1 MLVTWRYRP
10 RRSLIQWF
18 DPRAWLIFYGCY
30 IVTTVFFWDI
40 RYLLPLIAISVIVL
54 LTSGL
59 KWQEIRRPFLFII
72 GFIIVFTFLTFLTG
86 RGGVEVYKQEH
97 LIREFRAG
105 FSILGWTPDLKITVE
120 RAFFAVS
127 QFGRVFSL
135 AVMTILI
142 PYSLNPSLYG
152 VTFRGIGLPDKIAY
166 AMDLTM
172 RFIPTF
178 GRDFQLTMD
187 AQRARGYELEKIS
200 GGIFAQVRK
209 LGPIFVPVVIHALMG
224 SEDIIDAMDL
234 RAFGIGPRTWLE
246 KLQYRRRDY
255 FLIGFGVF
263 LLAATLAITFWG
275 YGGFWV
281 PPAFLKLGGG

>member
-40 RYLLPLIAISVIVL
+40 RYLLPLIAIAVIVL

-105 FSILGWTPDLKITVE
+105 FSILGWTPDSK
-120 RAFFAVS
+120 
-127 QFGRVFSL
+127 
-135 AVMTILI
+135 
-142 PYSLNPSLYG
+142 NH
-152 VTFRGIGLPDKIAY
+152 RGTGLLRCQPVWA
-166 AMDLTM
+166 
-172 RFIPTF
+172 RF
-178 GRDFQLTMD
+178 
-187 AQRARGYELEKIS
+187 
-200 GGIFAQVRK
+200 
-209 LGPIFVPVVIHALMG
+209 
-224 SEDIIDAMDL
+224 
-234 RAFGIGPRTWLE
+234 
-246 KLQYRRRDY
+246 
-255 FLIGFGVF
+255 
-263 LLAATLAITFWG
+263 
-275 YGGFWV
+275 
-281 PPAFLKLGGG
+281 